1 MNTITLKNEY
11 TNETV
16 TLPLISEKFTWQ
28 YVWVVIFQGRQ
39 ETLSNAMG
47 WSKA

>member
-1 MNTITLKNEY
+1 MKTITLHNEY
-11 TNETV
+11 TKETV
-16 TLPLISEKFTWQ
+16 TLELVSERFTFQ

-39 ETLSNAMG
+39 ETLTNSMG